1 MKCDEVEQ
9 LGMHQDKEESKEKGI
24 PEKKEERLI
33 EGEGYGV
40 AKKPLQ
46 QQRPGSSSQ
55 AEWLAPGLSLV
66 QLQQH
71 LLHLSS
77 APLVACLF
85 NCGPWFV
92 FLLPIRK
99 LKKEGGCFH
108 SGEHFARTMRF
119 FSMAL
124 GSQY

>member
-1 MKCDEVEQ
+1 
-9 LGMHQDKEESKEKGI
+9 MHQDKEERKDKGI
-24 PEKKEERLI
+24 PEKKEETLV
-33 EGEGYGV
+33 EGEGCGV

-55 AEWLAPGLSLV
+55 PEWLAPSLV

-92 FLLPIRK
+92 ILLPIRK
-99 LKKEGGCFH
+99 LKKEGGGCFH